1 MTATAED
8 KIITEFEL
16 DGLAETVETP
26 AEGQDGDATAPEA
39 APAAESAP
47 FARIVKGNPTDEEI
61 GALVAVLSAAA
72 AAGSGEPQG
81 DGKPPETWGNPTR
94 MHRQWAPFSPYSYPN
109 RG

>member
-16 DGLAETVETP
+16 DRLTDVADTP
-26 AEGQDGDATAPEA
+26 AEGQDSETASAEP
-39 APAAESAP
+39 APAASDTAV
-47 FARIVKGNPTDEEI
+47 ALRIVKGEPTDEEI
-61 GALVAVLSAAA
+61 AALVAVLSAAA
-72 AAGSGEPQG
+72 ASASEPEG
-81 DGKPPETWGNPTR
+81 DGKPPETWGDPTR